1 VVRIARIRTLAGRTA
16 LVERIAVPAS
26 LFPDLGGDGDL
37 PNALYELYQTRFGVT
52 IARATEHLR
61 AVAAADDDAELL
73 GVAAGAPL
81 LEIDRV
87 AYDLEDRPVEWRL
100 SRLLSDGF
108 AYLSELT

>member
-1 VVRIARIRTLAGRTA
+1 
-16 LVERIAVPAS
+16 
-26 LFPDLGGDGDL
+26 
-37 PNALYELYQTRFGVT
+37 
-52 IARATEHLR
+52 
-61 AVAAADDDAELL
+61 
-73 GVAAGAPL
+73 VAAGAPL